1 MNISGQC
8 IELVKRFESLHD
20 GDLHLIGLQPKM
32 CPAGYWTEGWG
43 RLVLDA
49 YGNKISG
56 IENKAKAYRYSTIK
70 TEREAEIA
78 LLEDLAVREK
88 RVNSL
93 QLPLNQNQFDALVSF
108 VYNVGFANLKTSTL
122 LKRMLVNVNDQNIRV
137 QFLRWNKA
145 LIDGVYQPLPG
156 LTRRRIEEATLYFSE

>member
-20 GDLHLIGLQPKM
+20 GDLNLIGLQPKM

-49 YGNKISG
+49 NGNKISG
-56 IENKAKAYRYSTIK
+56 IKNRVKAYRYSTIK

-78 LLEDLAVREK
+78 LLEDLQVRENM
-88 RVNSL
+88 VNSL
-93 QLPLNQNQFDALVSF
+93 QLPFNQNQFDALVSF
-108 VYNVGFANLKTSTL
+108 AYNVGFANLKTSTL
-122 LKRMLVNVNDQNIRV
+122 LKRIMQHVNHNDIGY
-137 QFLRWNKA
+137 QFSRWNKA
-145 LIDGVYQPLPG
+145 RKNGVWVTLPG
-156 LTRRRIEEATLYFSE
+156 LTRRRIEEATLYFSK